1 MAYLL
6 AMELIKSSSEQK
18 IKELFDN
25 LFHQLVLHSYKYI
38 NDYSQ
43 AEEIVQDVFVKVWQ
57 NYEQIGHVSDF
68 KAYLYKSVHNSSLN
82 YLRHI
87 KIRQKYNEEIT
98 NTFDDEEKPTEESI
112 VETEN
117 NMRIHFAINKLP
129 ENWKEA
135 IVLSKYDN
143 LKYQEIATQMNISQK
158 TVEKYISKA
167 LQFLRRELADLLIT
181 IVLFIKFL

>member
-1 MAYLL
+1 MG
-6 AMELIKSSSEQK
+6 LITTSSEQK

-25 LFHQLVLHSYKYI
+25 HFHHLVLHSYKLI

-43 AEEIVQDVFVKVWQ
+43 SEEIVQDVFVKVWQ
-57 NYEQIGHVSDF
+57 NFEQIGHVSDF
-68 KAYLYKSVHNSSLN
+68 KAYLYKAVRNSSLN

-87 KIRQKYNEEIT
+87 KIRQKYNEEVA
-98 NTFDDEEKPTEESI
+98 NTFDDVENPAEESI

-117 NMRIHFAINKLP
+117 NNRIHQAINKLP

-135 IVLSKYDN
+135 IVLSKYDK
-143 LKYQEIATQMNISQK
+143 LKYHEIADKMNISQK

-181 IVLFIKFL
+181 IVLLLNFIK